1 MSILLSTDTVMQYN
15 CVCLY
20 ICTRPWTALTLEVGV
35 IVLGVMLPMILS
47 VPEGHLCFLRCWPL
61 PSGGAVGTAICG
73 ALSLSRA
80 MWTPPHPTSGEYLG
94 PRRGPMTDQ
103 GPVGPVFR
111 ICLHGSGMI
120 IFFHADCRGGSS
132 PRPTG
137 SQETELSEAHPGI
150 GPERPGLDPRPLVS
164 CNVCAL

>member
-1 MSILLSTDTVMQYN
+1 
-15 CVCLY
+15 
-20 ICTRPWTALTLEVGV
+20 
-35 IVLGVMLPMILS
+35 
-47 VPEGHLCFLRCWPL
+47 
-61 PSGGAVGTAICG
+61 
-73 ALSLSRA
+73 
-80 MWTPPHPTSGEYLG
+80 
-94 PRRGPMTDQ
+94 MTDQ